1 MDPIFKNFYARVKLN
16 AIIKAILLGLISGL
30 SSLALIFLV
39 GWFTGISFNFL
50 WCGIVLSFAIA
61 IFCGYLGYRIK
72 FYPTA
77 TVVARK
83 ADELGLEER
92 IITMVELEGDPT
104 YIAQRQRS
112 DALAALNIVRAE
124 MIKISV
130 SIMLV
135 ISTIFAT
142 ICGIG
147 GTTVYAMYSAGA
159 IRSGV
164 DIIRDIT
171 AEPAVSYKVEYGVE
185 GEGMIMGIATQKVY
199 ADEDAL
205 AVMAVPDAGYI
216 FVGWSDGYDNA
227 YRVDYRVNTDIEV
240 YAIFEEAVDI
250 DPDDNDDNNP
260 EPDDMPPYNGEGDS
274 GGDRTPTD
282 KPSDDAGGAWNESD
296 TWLDGATDYG
306 PDLGDAIEGSQ
317 GHGGNSGIIG
327 DYFQGIQK

>member
-1 MDPIFKNFYARVKLN
+1 MDPIFKKFHARVRLN
-16 AIIKAILLGLISGL
+16 AIIKAALLSLISGL
-30 SSLALIFLV
+30 SSLALIFLI
-39 GWFTGISFNFL
+39 GWFAGISFNFL
-50 WCGIVLSFAIA
+50 WCGIILSFTIA
-61 IFCGYLGYRIK
+61 ILCGCLSYKIK
-72 FYPTA
+72 FYPTSA
-77 TVVARK
+77 IVARK

-92 IITMVELEGDPT
+92 IITMIELEGNPS

-112 DALAALNIVRAE
+112 DALSALNTIRAE
-124 MIKISV
+124 MVKISI
-130 SIMLV
+130 SIV
-135 ISTIFAT
+135 FIISTVVAG

-164 DIIRDIT
+164 DIIRDAT

-216 FVGWSDGYDNA
+216 FVGWSDGYDDA

>member
-1 MDPIFKNFYARVKLN
+1 MDPIFKKFYIRVRLN
-16 AIIKAILLGLISGL
+16 AIIKAVLLSLIGGL
-30 SSLALIFLV
+30 SSLALMFLT
-39 GWFTGISFNFL
+39 GWFVGISFNVL
-50 WCGIVLSFAIA
+50 WCGIVFSFTIAVLCGWLS
-61 IFCGYLGYRIK
+61 YKLK
-72 FYPTA
+72 FYPTS
-77 TVVARK
+77 TTVARK

-92 IITMVELEGDPT
+92 IITMVELEGNPS
-104 YIAQRQRS
+104 YIAQRQRL
-112 DALAALNIVRAE
+112 DALSALNIIRAE
-124 MIKISV
+124 MVKISI
-130 SIMLV
+130 SIIFI
-135 ISTIFAT
+135 ISTVVAG

-164 DIIRDIT
+164 DIIRDAT

-216 FVGWSDGYDNA
+216 FVGWSDGYDGA

-250 DPDDNDDNNP
+250 DPDDNDNNNP
-260 EPDDMPPYNGEGDS
+260 EPDDMPPYYGSDDS
-274 GGDRTPTD
+274 GGDRTPTN

>member
-1 MDPIFKNFYARVKLN
+1 
-16 AIIKAILLGLISGL
+16 
-30 SSLALIFLV
+30 
-39 GWFTGISFNFL
+39 
-50 WCGIVLSFAIA
+50 
-61 IFCGYLGYRIK
+61 
-72 FYPTA
+72 
-77 TVVARK
+77 
-83 ADELGLEER
+83 
-92 IITMVELEGDPT
+92 
-104 YIAQRQRS
+104 
-112 DALAALNIVRAE
+112 
-124 MIKISV
+124 
-130 SIMLV
+130 
-135 ISTIFAT
+135 
-142 ICGIG
+142 
-147 GTTVYAMYSAGA
+147 MYSAGA

-164 DIIRDIT
+164 DIIRDAT

-185 GEGMIMGIATQKVY
+185 GEGMIMGIASQKVY

-216 FVGWSDGYDNA
+216 FVGWSDGYDDA

-260 EPDDMPPYNGEGDS
+260 EPDDMPPYNGNDDS

-282 KPSDDAGGAWNESD
+282 KPSDDAGGAWNDSD

>member
-1 MDPIFKNFYARVKLN
+1 MNPKQLFQKYYRKLN
-16 AIIKAILLGLISGL
+16 REGIIKASLIGLISGMAAL
-30 SSLALIFLV
+30 FLAGILCWMFGYNGFWVLILAFLAAGLPV
-39 GWFTGISFNFL
+39 GI
-50 WCGIVLSFAIA
+50 IVYDKKFRPTTRSIA
-61 IFCGYLGYRIK
+61 QR
-72 FYPTA
+72 
-77 TVVARK
+77 V
-83 ADELGLEER
+83 DELGLEER
-92 IITMVELEGDPT
+92 LITMTELEGDPS
-104 YIAQRQRS
+104 YIAMRQRE
-112 DALAALNIVRAE
+112 DAMKSLSMVSADLLTIAVSVPLIVG
-124 MIKISV
+124 
-130 SIMLV
+130 V
-135 ISTIFAT
+135 IVAG

-164 DIIRDIT
+164 DIIRDAT

-216 FVGWSDGYDNA
+216 FVGWSDGYDDA

-260 EPDDMPPYNGEGDS
+260 EPDDMPPYYGSDDN

>member
-16 AIIKAILLGLISGL
+16 AIIKAVLLGLISGL

-77 TVVARK
+77 AVVARK

-147 GTTVYAMYSAGA
+147 GTMVYAMYSAGA

-164 DIIRDIT
+164 DIIRDAT

-216 FVGWSDGYDNA
+216 FVGWSDGYDGA
-227 YRVDYRVNTDIEV
+227 YRVDYRVNTNIEV

-250 DPDDNDDNNP
+250 DPDDNNDNNP
-260 EPDDMPPYNGEGDS
+260 EPDDLPPYYGSDDN
-274 GGDRTPTD
+274 GGDRTPTN

-296 TWLDGATDYG
+296 TWLDGETDYG
-306 PDLGDAIEGSQ
+306 PDLGDAIEDSQ